1 MAPFTFSEHVRTI
14 ESLRSE
20 RLPEYRFQFPSQVK
34 IADTSKPWPAGSA
47 LSLRRNVHD
56 RGWKA
61 TDHIRRIETHEQDE
75 VRCAGGCDDA

>member
-1 MAPFTFSEHVRTI
+1 MRPNHG
-14 ESLRSE
+14 
-20 RLPEYRFQFPSQVK
+20 Q
-34 IADTSKPWPAGSA
+34 PAGSA
-47 LSLRRNVHD
+47 RSLRRNVHD